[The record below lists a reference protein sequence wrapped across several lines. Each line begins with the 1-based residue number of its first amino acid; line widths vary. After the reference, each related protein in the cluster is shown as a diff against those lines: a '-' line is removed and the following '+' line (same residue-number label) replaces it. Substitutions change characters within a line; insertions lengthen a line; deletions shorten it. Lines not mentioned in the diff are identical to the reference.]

1 MQEMEEIYRFT
12 QERKENNESYKNRD
26 KVESFDNRK

>member
-12 QERKENNESYKNRD
+12 HERKNNESYKNRD